1 MYCTQQNCHF
11 TADRKYALVNHY
23 KKKHLGVPF
32 VAEGE
37 GYKIYDAKVIVKQL
51 LNKEITLEQAES
63 EAQSAF
69 RKRGVELGKVGL
81 WRQ

>member
-1 MYCTQQNCHF
+1 M
-11 TADRKYALVNHY
+11 ANHY
-23 KKKHLGVPF
+23 KTKHPGVPF
-32 VAEGE
+32 VQSEGFQ
-37 GYKIYDAKVIVKQL
+37 IYDAKTLVKQL

-63 EAQSAF
+63 EAQTAF